1 MNKIAQFFSLVLI
14 AVIAIAGFLYFSGQQ
29 DLTLTLSLKSTPVA
43 PPAAGPIERLKKS
56 VAPAASLYPEA
67 KSVSEILEF
76 INDQSKEIHLSGPL
90 KGKWGLLYFGFT
102 SCPDVCPVDLAKIS
116 QSYKAMK
123 NKDDLQVVFISV
135 DPKRDIGKLD
145 SYAQTFDKS
154 FIGLTTH
161 EDKLA
166 SITRVLGVYHQV
178 VETQQDV
185 QQDHSEHSKDSHDG
199 SDAANDND
207 NMDSH
212 DNHNKGSNAEMKSMS
227 NEQYNI
233 DHTTSFLLLNPD
245 LKLTAILTS
254 PHEPKAMAQALDKI
268 IDAL

>member
-1 MNKIAQFFSLVLI
+1 MNKTSQLFSLVFVVV
-14 AVIAIAGFLYFSGQQ
+14 VIVIGYWYFGGSPNI
-29 DLTLTLSLKSTPVA
+29 DKLKQ
-43 PPAAGPIERLKKS
+43 S

-199 SDAANDND
+199 PDAANDNN

-212 DNHNKGSNAEMKSMS
+212 DSHDNASDVQMQPMAKA
-227 NEQYNI
+227 QYNI
-233 DHTTSFLLLNPD
+233 DHTTSFLLLSPD

-254 PHEPKAMAQALDKI
+254 PHEPKAMAEALDKI
-268 IDAL
+268 IDTL

>member
-1 MNKIAQFFSLVLI
+1 MNKTSQLFSLVFVVV
-14 AVIAIAGFLYFSGQQ
+14 VIVIGYWYFGGSPNI
-29 DLTLTLSLKSTPVA
+29 DKLKQ
-43 PPAAGPIERLKKS
+43 S

-67 KSVSEILEF
+67 KSVSEILEL
-76 INDQSKEIHLSGPL
+76 INDQSKEVHLSGPL

-161 EDKLA
+161 EDKLS

-185 QQDHSEHSKDSHDG
+185 QQDHSEHSTDSHD
-199 SDAANDND
+199 
-207 NMDSH
+207 SH
-212 DNHNKGSNAEMKSMS
+212 DKGSNAEMKSMS
-227 NEQYNI
+227 SEQYNI
-233 DHTTSFLLLNPD
+233 DHTTSFLLLSPD

-254 PHEPKAMAQALDKI
+254 PHEPKAMAEALDKI

>member
-1 MNKIAQFFSLVLI
+1 MNKTSQLLSLVFVVV
-14 AVIAIAGFLYFSGQQ
+14 VIVLGYWYFGGSPNI
-29 DLTLTLSLKSTPVA
+29 DKLKQ
-43 PPAAGPIERLKKS
+43 S

-67 KSVSEILEF
+67 KSISASLEF
-76 INDQSKEIHLSGPL
+76 INDQSKEVYLSGPL

-145 SYAQTFDKS
+145 SYAQAFDKS

-161 EDKLA
+161 EDKLS

-185 QQDHSEHSKDSHDG
+185 QQDHSEHSTDSHD
-199 SDAANDND
+199 
-207 NMDSH
+207 SH
-212 DNHNKGSNAEMKSMS
+212 DKGSNAEMKSMS
-227 NEQYNI
+227 SEQYNI
-233 DHTTSFLLLNPD
+233 DHTTSFLLLSPD

-254 PHEPKAMAQALDKI
+254 PHEPKAMAEALDKI

>member
-1 MNKIAQFFSLVLI
+1 MNKTSQLFSLVFVVV
-14 AVIAIAGFLYFSGQQ
+14 VIVLGYWYFGGSPNI
-29 DLTLTLSLKSTPVA
+29 DKLK
-43 PPAAGPIERLKKS
+43 ES

-67 KSVSEILEF
+67 KSISESLEF
-76 INDQSKEIHLSGPL
+76 INDQSKEVYLSGPL

-185 QQDHSEHSKDSHDG
+185 QQDHSEHSTDSHD
-199 SDAANDND
+199 
-207 NMDSH
+207 SH
-212 DNHNKGSNAEMKSMS
+212 DKGSNAEMKSMS
-227 NEQYNI
+227 SEQYNI
-233 DHTTSFLLLNPD
+233 DHTTSFLLLSPD

-254 PHEPKAMAQALDKI
+254 PHEPKAMAEALDKI

>member
-1 MNKIAQFFSLVLI
+1 MNKTSQIFSLVFVLV
-14 AVIAIAGFLYFSGQQ
+14 VIVLGYWYFGGNQNI
-29 DLTLTLSLKSTPVA
+29 D
-43 PPAAGPIERLKKS
+43 RLKDS
-56 VAPAASLYPEA
+56 VAPTASLYPEA
-67 KSVSEILEF
+67 KTVSESLEF
-76 INDQSKEIHLSGPL
+76 INDQSKEVHLSEL
-90 KGKWGLLYFGFT
+90 AEGKWTLLYFGFT

-116 QSYKAMK
+116 QSYKMMK
-123 NKDDLQVVFISV
+123 NKDKLQVAFISV
-135 DPKRDIGKLD
+135 DPQRDIGKLD
-145 SYAQTFDKS
+145 PFAQTFDKS
-154 FIGLTTH
+154 FIGLTAH
-161 EDKLA
+161 DHKLA
-166 SITRVLGVYHQV
+166 SISKALGVYHQV
-178 VETQQDV
+178 VETQQDA
-185 QQDHSEHSKDSHDG
+185 QQDHSEHSTDSHD
-199 SDAANDND
+199 DPDTANDND

>member
-1 MNKIAQFFSLVLI
+1 MNKTSQLFSLVFVVV
-14 AVIAIAGFLYFSGQQ
+14 VIVLGYWYFGGSPNI
-29 DLTLTLSLKSTPVA
+29 DKLK
-43 PPAAGPIERLKKS
+43 ES

-67 KSVSEILEF
+67 KSISESLEF
-76 INDQSKEIHLSGPL
+76 INDQSKEVYLSGPL
-90 KGKWGLLYFGFT
+90 NGKWGLLYFGFT

-185 QQDHSEHSKDSHDG
+185 QQDHSKHSTDSHD
-199 SDAANDND
+199 
-207 NMDSH
+207 SH
-212 DNHNKGSNAEMKSMS
+212 DKGSNAEMKSMS
-227 NEQYNI
+227 SEQYNI
-233 DHTTSFLLLNPD
+233 DHTTSFLLLSPD

-254 PHEPKAMAQALDKI
+254 PHEPKAMAEALDKI

>member
-1 MNKIAQFFSLVLI
+1 MNKTSQLFSLVFVVV
-14 AVIAIAGFLYFSGQQ
+14 VIVLGYWYFGGSPNI
-29 DLTLTLSLKSTPVA
+29 DKLK
-43 PPAAGPIERLKKS
+43 ES

-67 KSVSEILEF
+67 KSISESLEF
-76 INDQSKEIHLSGPL
+76 INDQSKEVYLSGPL

-185 QQDHSEHSKDSHDG
+185 QQDHSEHSTDSHD
-199 SDAANDND
+199 
-207 NMDSH
+207 SH
-212 DNHNKGSNAEMKSMS
+212 DKGSNAEMKSMS
-227 NEQYNI
+227 SEQYNI
-233 DHTTSFLLLNPD
+233 DHTTSFLLLSPD

>member
-1 MNKIAQFFSLVLI
+1 MNKTSQLFSLVFVVV
-14 AVIAIAGFLYFSGQQ
+14 VIVLGYWYFGGSPNI
-29 DLTLTLSLKSTPVA
+29 DKLK
-43 PPAAGPIERLKKS
+43 ES

-67 KSVSEILEF
+67 KSISESLEF
-76 INDQSKEIHLSGPL
+76 INDQSKEVYLSGPL

-123 NKDDLQVVFISV
+123 NKDELQVVFISV

-185 QQDHSEHSKDSHDG
+185 QQDHSEHSTDSHD
-199 SDAANDND
+199 
-207 NMDSH
+207 SH
-212 DNHNKGSNAEMKSMS
+212 DKGSNAEMKSMS
-227 NEQYNI
+227 SEQYNI
-233 DHTTSFLLLNPD
+233 DHTTSFLLLSPD

-254 PHEPKAMAQALDKI
+254 PHEPKAMAEALDKI

>member
-1 MNKIAQFFSLVLI
+1 MNKTSQLFSLVFVVV
-14 AVIAIAGFLYFSGQQ
+14 VIVLGYWYFGGSPNI
-29 DLTLTLSLKSTPVA
+29 DKLKQ
-43 PPAAGPIERLKKS
+43 S

-67 KSVSEILEF
+67 KSVSEILEL
-76 INDQSKEIHLSGPL
+76 INDQSKEVHLSGPL

-185 QQDHSEHSKDSHDG
+185 QQDHSKHSTDSHD
-199 SDAANDND
+199 
-207 NMDSH
+207 SH
-212 DNHNKGSNAEMKSMS
+212 DKGSNAEMKSMS
-227 NEQYNI
+227 SEQYNI
-233 DHTTSFLLLNPD
+233 DHTTSFLLLSPD

-254 PHEPKAMAQALDKI
+254 PHEPKAMAEALDKI

>member
-1 MNKIAQFFSLVLI
+1 MNKTSQLFSLVFVVV
-14 AVIAIAGFLYFSGQQ
+14 VIVLGYWYFGGSPNI
-29 DLTLTLSLKSTPVA
+29 DKLK
-43 PPAAGPIERLKKS
+43 ES
-56 VAPAASLYPEA
+56 VAPAASLYPEV
-67 KSVSEILEF
+67 KSIPESLEF
-76 INDQSKEIHLSGPL
+76 INDQSKEVYLSGPL

-185 QQDHSEHSKDSHDG
+185 QQDHSEHSTDSHD
-199 SDAANDND
+199 
-207 NMDSH
+207 SH
-212 DNHNKGSNAEMKSMS
+212 DKGSNAEMKSMS
-227 NEQYNI
+227 SEQYNI
-233 DHTTSFLLLNPD
+233 DHTTSFLLLSPD

-254 PHEPKAMAQALDKI
+254 PHEPKAMAEALDKI

>member
-1 MNKIAQFFSLVLI
+1 MNKTSQLFSLVFVVV
-14 AVIAIAGFLYFSGQQ
+14 VIVLGYWYFGGSPNI
-29 DLTLTLSLKSTPVA
+29 DKLK
-43 PPAAGPIERLKKS
+43 ES

-67 KSVSEILEF
+67 KSISESLEF
-76 INDQSKEIHLSGPL
+76 INDQSKEVYLSGPL

-123 NKDDLQVVFISV
+123 NKDNLQVVFISV

-185 QQDHSEHSKDSHDG
+185 QQDHSEHSTDSHD
-199 SDAANDND
+199 
-207 NMDSH
+207 SH
-212 DNHNKGSNAEMKSMS
+212 DKGSNAEMKSMS
-227 NEQYNI
+227 SEQYNI
-233 DHTTSFLLLNPD
+233 DHTTSFLLLSPD

-254 PHEPKAMAQALDKI
+254 PHESKAMAEALDKI

>member
-1 MNKIAQFFSLVLI
+1 MNKTSQLLSIVFVVVVIVL
-14 AVIAIAGFLYFSGQQ
+14 GYWYFGGSPNI
-29 DLTLTLSLKSTPVA
+29 DKLKQ
-43 PPAAGPIERLKKS
+43 S

-185 QQDHSEHSKDSHDG
+185 QQDHSEHSTDSHD
-199 SDAANDND
+199 
-207 NMDSH
+207 SH
-212 DNHNKGSNAEMKSMS
+212 DKGSNAEMKSMS
-227 NEQYNI
+227 SEQYNI
-233 DHTTSFLLLNPD
+233 DHTTSFLLLSPD

-254 PHEPKAMAQALDKI
+254 PHESKAMAEALDKI

>member
-1 MNKIAQFFSLVLI
+1 MNKTSQLLSIVFVVVVIVL
-14 AVIAIAGFLYFSGQQ
+14 GYWYFGGSPNI
-29 DLTLTLSLKSTPVA
+29 DKLK
-43 PPAAGPIERLKKS
+43 ES

-67 KSVSEILEF
+67 KSIPESLEF
-76 INDQSKEIHLSGPL
+76 INDQSKEVHLSGSL

-123 NKDDLQVVFISV
+123 NKDELQVVFISV

-199 SDAANDND
+199 PDAANDNN

-212 DNHNKGSNAEMKSMS
+212 DSHDNASDVQMQPMAKA
-227 NEQYNI
+227 QYNI
-233 DHTTSFLLLNPD
+233 DHTTSFLLLSPD

-254 PHEPKAMAQALDKI
+254 PHEPKAMAEALDKI
-268 IDAL
+268 IDTL

>member
-1 MNKIAQFFSLVLI
+1 MNKTSQLFSLVFVVV
-14 AVIAIAGFLYFSGQQ
+14 VIVLGYWYFGGSPNI
-29 DLTLTLSLKSTPVA
+29 DKLK
-43 PPAAGPIERLKKS
+43 ES

-67 KSVSEILEF
+67 KSISESLEF
-76 INDQSKEIHLSGPL
+76 INDQSKEVYLSGPL

-102 SCPDVCPVDLAKIS
+102 PCPDVCPVDLAKIS

-145 SYAQTFDKS
+145 SYAQAFDKS

-185 QQDHSEHSKDSHDG
+185 QQDHSEHSTDSHD
-199 SDAANDND
+199 
-207 NMDSH
+207 SH
-212 DNHNKGSNAEMKSMS
+212 DKGSNAEMKSMS
-227 NEQYNI
+227 SEQYNI
-233 DHTTSFLLLNPD
+233 DHTTSFLLLSPD

-254 PHEPKAMAQALDKI
+254 PHEPKAMAEALDKI

>member
-1 MNKIAQFFSLVLI
+1 MNKTSQLFSLVFVVV
-14 AVIAIAGFLYFSGQQ
+14 VIVLGYWYFGGSPNI
-29 DLTLTLSLKSTPVA
+29 DKLK
-43 PPAAGPIERLKKS
+43 ES
-56 VAPAASLYPEA
+56 VAPTASLYPEA

-76 INDQSKEIHLSGPL
+76 INDQSKEVHLSGPL

-185 QQDHSEHSKDSHDG
+185 QQDHSKHSTDSHD
-199 SDAANDND
+199 
-207 NMDSH
+207 SH
-212 DNHNKGSNAEMKSMS
+212 DKGSNAEMKSMS
-227 NEQYNI
+227 SEQYNI
-233 DHTTSFLLLNPD
+233 DHTTSFLLLSPD

-254 PHEPKAMAQALDKI
+254 PHEPKAMAEALDKI

>member
-1 MNKIAQFFSLVLI
+1 MNKTSQLFSLVFVVV
-14 AVIAIAGFLYFSGQQ
+14 VIVLGYWYFGGSPNI
-29 DLTLTLSLKSTPVA
+29 DKLK
-43 PPAAGPIERLKKS
+43 ES

-67 KSVSEILEF
+67 KSISESLEF
-76 INDQSKEIHLSGPL
+76 INDQSKEVYLSGPL

-185 QQDHSEHSKDSHDG
+185 QQDHSEHSTDSHD
-199 SDAANDND
+199 
-207 NMDSH
+207 SH
-212 DNHNKGSNAEMKSMS
+212 DKGSNAEMKSMS
-227 NEQYNI
+227 SEQYNI
-233 DHTTSFLLLNPD
+233 DHTTSFLLLSPD

-254 PHEPKAMAQALDKI
+254 PHESKAMAEALDKI

>member
-1 MNKIAQFFSLVLI
+1 MNKTSQLFSLVFVVV
-14 AVIAIAGFLYFSGQQ
+14 VIVLGYWYFGGSPNI
-29 DLTLTLSLKSTPVA
+29 DKLKQ
-43 PPAAGPIERLKKS
+43 S

-76 INDQSKEIHLSGPL
+76 INDQSKEVHLSGPL

-116 QSYKAMK
+116 QSYQAMK
-123 NKDDLQVVFISV
+123 NKDELQVVFISV

-145 SYAQTFDKS
+145 SYAQAFDKS
-154 FIGLTTH
+154 FIGLTAH
-161 EDKLA
+161 NDKLTTI
-166 SITRVLGVYHQV
+166 SKTLGVYHQV
-178 VETQQDV
+178 VETQHDA
-185 QQDHSEHSKDSHDG
+185 QQDHSEHSTDSHD
-199 SDAANDND
+199 DPDTANDND

-212 DNHNKGSNAEMKSMS
+212 DSHNNSSNADMKSMS

-233 DHTTSFLLLNPD
+233 DHTTSFLLLSAD

-254 PHEPKAMAQALDKI
+254 PHEPKAMAEALDKI

>member
-1 MNKIAQFFSLVLI
+1 MNKTSQLFSLVFVVV
-14 AVIAIAGFLYFSGQQ
+14 VIVLGYWYFGGSPNI
-29 DLTLTLSLKSTPVA
+29 DKLK
-43 PPAAGPIERLKKS
+43 ES

-67 KSVSEILEF
+67 KSISESLEF
-76 INDQSKEIHLSGPL
+76 INDQSKEVYLSGPL

-116 QSYKAMK
+116 QSYQAMK
-123 NKDDLQVVFISV
+123 NKDELQVVFISV

-185 QQDHSEHSKDSHDG
+185 QQDHSEHSTDSHD
-199 SDAANDND
+199 
-207 NMDSH
+207 SH
-212 DNHNKGSNAEMKSMS
+212 DKGSNAEMKSMS
-227 NEQYNI
+227 SEQYNI
-233 DHTTSFLLLNPD
+233 DHTTSFLLLSPD

-254 PHEPKAMAQALDKI
+254 PHEPKAMAEALDKI

>member
-1 MNKIAQFFSLVLI
+1 MNKTSQLFSLVFVVV
-14 AVIAIAGFLYFSGQQ
+14 VIVLGYWYFGGSPNI
-29 DLTLTLSLKSTPVA
+29 DKLKQ
-43 PPAAGPIERLKKS
+43 S

-76 INDQSKEIHLSGPL
+76 INDQSKEVHLSGPL

-116 QSYKAMK
+116 QSYQAMK
-123 NKDDLQVVFISV
+123 NKDELQVVFISV

-145 SYAQTFDKS
+145 SYAQAFDKS

-185 QQDHSEHSKDSHDG
+185 QQDHSEHSTDSHD
-199 SDAANDND
+199 
-207 NMDSH
+207 SH
-212 DNHNKGSNAEMKSMS
+212 DKGSKCRDEIDVQRTIQYRPYDELLVVKSRLETNS
-227 NEQYNI
+227 NINQSTRAKSYGGG
-233 DHTTSFLLLNPD
+233 
-245 LKLTAILTS
+245 AR
-254 PHEPKAMAQALDKI
+254 
-268 IDAL
+268 

>member
-1 MNKIAQFFSLVLI
+1 MNKTSQLLSLVFVVV
-14 AVIAIAGFLYFSGQQ
+14 VIVLGYWYFGGSPNI
-29 DLTLTLSLKSTPVA
+29 DKLK
-43 PPAAGPIERLKKS
+43 ES

-67 KSVSEILEF
+67 KSIPESLEF
-76 INDQSKEIHLSGPL
+76 INDQSKEVHLSGSL

-123 NKDDLQVVFISV
+123 NKDELQVVFISV

-185 QQDHSEHSKDSHDG
+185 QQDHSEHSTDSHD
-199 SDAANDND
+199 
-207 NMDSH
+207 SH
-212 DNHNKGSNAEMKSMS
+212 DKGSNAEMKSMS
-227 NEQYNI
+227 SEQYNI
-233 DHTTSFLLLNPD
+233 DHTTSFLLLSPD

-254 PHEPKAMAQALDKI
+254 PHEPKAMAEALDKI

>member
-1 MNKIAQFFSLVLI
+1 MNKTSQLFSLVFVVV
-14 AVIAIAGFLYFSGQQ
+14 VIVLGYWYFGGSPNI
-29 DLTLTLSLKSTPVA
+29 DKLKQ
-43 PPAAGPIERLKKS
+43 S

-67 KSVSEILEF
+67 KSVSEILEL
-76 INDQSKEIHLSGPL
+76 INDQSKEVHLSGPL

-185 QQDHSEHSKDSHDG
+185 QQDHSEHSTDSHD
-199 SDAANDND
+199 
-207 NMDSH
+207 SH
-212 DNHNKGSNAEMKSMS
+212 DKGSNAEMKSMS
-227 NEQYNI
+227 SEQYNI
-233 DHTTSFLLLNPD
+233 DHTTSFLLLSPD

-254 PHEPKAMAQALDKI
+254 PHEPKAMAEALDKI

>member
-1 MNKIAQFFSLVLI
+1 MNKTSQLFSLVFVVV
-14 AVIAIAGFLYFSGQQ
+14 VIVLGYWYFGGSPNI
-29 DLTLTLSLKSTPVA
+29 DKLKQ
-43 PPAAGPIERLKKS
+43 S

-185 QQDHSEHSKDSHDG
+185 QQDHSKHSTDSHD
-199 SDAANDND
+199 
-207 NMDSH
+207 SH
-212 DNHNKGSNAEMKSMS
+212 DKGSNAEMKSMS
-227 NEQYNI
+227 SEQYNI
-233 DHTTSFLLLNPD
+233 DHTTSFLLLSPD

-254 PHEPKAMAQALDKI
+254 PHEPKAMAEALDKI

>member
-102 SCPDVCPVDLAKIS
+102 SCPDACPVDLAKIS
-116 QSYKAMK
+116 QSYQAMK
-123 NKDDLQVVFISV
+123 NKDELQVVFISV

-145 SYAQTFDKS
+145 SYAQVFDKS
-154 FIGLTTH
+154 FIGLTAH
-161 EDKLA
+161 DDKLTTI
-166 SITRVLGVYHQV
+166 SKTLGVYHQV
-178 VETQQDV
+178 VETQHDA
-185 QQDHSEHSKDSHDG
+185 QQDHSEHSTDSHD
-199 SDAANDND
+199 DPDTANDND

-254 PHEPKAMAQALDKI
+254 PHKPKAMAQALDKI

>member
-1 MNKIAQFFSLVLI
+1 MNKTSQLFSLVFVVV
-14 AVIAIAGFLYFSGQQ
+14 VIVLGYWYFGCSPNI
-29 DLTLTLSLKSTPVA
+29 DKLK
-43 PPAAGPIERLKKS
+43 ES

-67 KSVSEILEF
+67 KSISESLEF
-76 INDQSKEIHLSGPL
+76 INDQSKEVYLSGPL

-185 QQDHSEHSKDSHDG
+185 QQDHSEHSTDSHD
-199 SDAANDND
+199 
-207 NMDSH
+207 SH
-212 DNHNKGSNAEMKSMS
+212 DKGSNAEMKSMS
-227 NEQYNI
+227 SEQYNI
-233 DHTTSFLLLNPD
+233 DHTTSFLLLSPD

-254 PHEPKAMAQALDKI
+254 PHEPKAMAEALDKI

>member
-1 MNKIAQFFSLVLI
+1 MNKTSQLFSLVFVVV
-14 AVIAIAGFLYFSGQQ
+14 VIVLGYWYFGGSPNI
-29 DLTLTLSLKSTPVA
+29 DKLK
-43 PPAAGPIERLKKS
+43 ES

-67 KSVSEILEF
+67 KSISESLEF
-76 INDQSKEIHLSGPL
+76 INDQSKEVYLSGPL
-90 KGKWGLLYFGFT
+90 NGKWGLLYFGFT

-185 QQDHSEHSKDSHDG
+185 QQDHSEHSTDSHD
-199 SDAANDND
+199 
-207 NMDSH
+207 SH
-212 DNHNKGSNAEMKSMS
+212 DKGSNAEMKSMS
-227 NEQYNI
+227 SEQYNI
-233 DHTTSFLLLNPD
+233 DHTTSFLLLSPD

-254 PHEPKAMAQALDKI
+254 PHESKAMAEALDKI

>member
-1 MNKIAQFFSLVLI
+1 MNKTSQLLSLVFVVV
-14 AVIAIAGFLYFSGQQ
+14 VIVLGYWYFGGSPNI
-29 DLTLTLSLKSTPVA
+29 DKLKQ
-43 PPAAGPIERLKKS
+43 S

-67 KSVSEILEF
+67 KSISASLEF
-76 INDQSKEIHLSGPL
+76 INDQSKEVYLSGPL

-145 SYAQTFDKS
+145 SYAQAFDKS

-161 EDKLA
+161 EDKLS

-185 QQDHSEHSKDSHDG
+185 QQDHSEHSTDSHD
-199 SDAANDND
+199 
-207 NMDSH
+207 SH
-212 DNHNKGSNAEMKSMS
+212 DKGSNAEMKSMS
-227 NEQYNI
+227 SEQYNI
-233 DHTTSFLLLNPD
+233 DHTTSFLLLSPD

-254 PHEPKAMAQALDKI
+254 PHESKAMAEALDKI

>member
-1 MNKIAQFFSLVLI
+1 MNKTSQLLSIVFVVVVIVL
-14 AVIAIAGFLYFSGQQ
+14 GYWYFGGSPNI
-29 DLTLTLSLKSTPVA
+29 DKLK
-43 PPAAGPIERLKKS
+43 ES

-67 KSVSEILEF
+67 KSIPESLEF
-76 INDQSKEIHLSGPL
+76 INDQSKEVHLSGSL

-123 NKDDLQVVFISV
+123 NKDELQVVFISV

-185 QQDHSEHSKDSHDG
+185 QQDHSEHSTDSHD
-199 SDAANDND
+199 
-207 NMDSH
+207 SH
-212 DNHNKGSNAEMKSMS
+212 DKGSNAEMKSMS
-227 NEQYNI
+227 SEQYNI
-233 DHTTSFLLLNPD
+233 DHTTSFLLLSPD

-254 PHEPKAMAQALDKI
+254 PHEPKAMAEALDKI

>member
-1 MNKIAQFFSLVLI
+1 MNKTSQLFSLVFVVV
-14 AVIAIAGFLYFSGQQ
+14 VIVLGYWYFGGSPNI
-29 DLTLTLSLKSTPVA
+29 DKLK
-43 PPAAGPIERLKKS
+43 ES

-67 KSVSEILEF
+67 KSIPESLEF
-76 INDQSKEIHLSGPL
+76 INDQSKEVHLSGSL

-185 QQDHSEHSKDSHDG
+185 QQDHSEHSTDSHD
-199 SDAANDND
+199 
-207 NMDSH
+207 SH
-212 DNHNKGSNAEMKSMS
+212 DKGSNAEMKSMS
-227 NEQYNI
+227 SEQYNI
-233 DHTTSFLLLNPD
+233 DHTTSFLLLSPD

-254 PHEPKAMAQALDKI
+254 PHEPKAMAEALDKI

>member
-1 MNKIAQFFSLVLI
+1 MNKTSQLLSIVFVVVVIVL
-14 AVIAIAGFLYFSGQQ
+14 GYWYFGGSPNI
-29 DLTLTLSLKSTPVA
+29 DKLK
-43 PPAAGPIERLKKS
+43 ES

-67 KSVSEILEF
+67 KSISASLEF
-76 INDQSKEIHLSGPL
+76 INDQSKEVYLSGPL

-123 NKDDLQVVFISV
+123 NKDELQVVFISV
-135 DPKRDIGKLD
+135 DPKRDIDKLD

-185 QQDHSEHSKDSHDG
+185 QQDHSKHSTDSHD
-199 SDAANDND
+199 
-207 NMDSH
+207 SH
-212 DNHNKGSNAEMKSMS
+212 DKGSNAEMKSMS
-227 NEQYNI
+227 SEQYNI
-233 DHTTSFLLLNPD
+233 DHTTSFLLLSPD

-254 PHEPKAMAQALDKI
+254 PHESKAMAEALDKI

>member
-1 MNKIAQFFSLVLI
+1 MNKTSQLFSLVFVVV
-14 AVIAIAGFLYFSGQQ
+14 VIVLGYWYFGGSPNI
-29 DLTLTLSLKSTPVA
+29 DKLK
-43 PPAAGPIERLKKS
+43 ES

-67 KSVSEILEF
+67 KSISESLEF
-76 INDQSKEIHLSGPL
+76 INDQSKEVYLSGPL

-185 QQDHSEHSKDSHDG
+185 QQDHSEHSTDSHD
-199 SDAANDND
+199 
-207 NMDSH
+207 SH
-212 DNHNKGSNAEMKSMS
+212 DKGSNAEMKSMS
-227 NEQYNI
+227 SEQYNI
-233 DHTTSFLLLNPD
+233 DHTTSFLLLSPD

-254 PHEPKAMAQALDKI
+254 PHEPKAMAEALDKI
-268 IDAL
+268 IDTL

>member
-1 MNKIAQFFSLVLI
+1 MNKTSQLFSLVFVVV
-14 AVIAIAGFLYFSGQQ
+14 VIVLGYWYFGGSPNI
-29 DLTLTLSLKSTPVA
+29 DKLK
-43 PPAAGPIERLKKS
+43 ES

-67 KSVSEILEF
+67 KSISESLEF
-76 INDQSKEIHLSGPL
+76 INDQSKEVYLSGPL

-185 QQDHSEHSKDSHDG
+185 QQDHSKHSTDSHD
-199 SDAANDND
+199 
-207 NMDSH
+207 SH
-212 DNHNKGSNAEMKSMS
+212 DKGSNAEMKSMS
-227 NEQYNI
+227 SEQYNI
-233 DHTTSFLLLNPD
+233 DHTTSFLLLSPD

-254 PHEPKAMAQALDKI
+254 PHEPKAMAEALDKI

>member
-1 MNKIAQFFSLVLI
+1 MNKTSQLFSLVFVVV
-14 AVIAIAGFLYFSGQQ
+14 VIVLGYWYFGGSPNI
-29 DLTLTLSLKSTPVA
+29 DKLK
-43 PPAAGPIERLKKS
+43 ES

-67 KSVSEILEF
+67 KSISESLEF
-76 INDQSKEIHLSGPL
+76 INDQSKEVYLSGPL

-185 QQDHSEHSKDSHDG
+185 QQYHSEHSTDSHD
-199 SDAANDND
+199 
-207 NMDSH
+207 SH
-212 DNHNKGSNAEMKSMS
+212 DKGSNAEMKSMS
-227 NEQYNI
+227 SEQYNI
-233 DHTTSFLLLNPD
+233 DHTTSFLLLSPD

-254 PHEPKAMAQALDKI
+254 PHEPKAMAEALDKI

>member
-1 MNKIAQFFSLVLI
+1 MNKTSQLFSLVFVVV
-14 AVIAIAGFLYFSGQQ
+14 VIVLGYWYFGGSPNI
-29 DLTLTLSLKSTPVA
+29 DKLK
-43 PPAAGPIERLKKS
+43 ES

-67 KSVSEILEF
+67 KSISESLEF
-76 INDQSKEIHLSGPL
+76 INDQSKEVYLSGPL
-90 KGKWGLLYFGFT
+90 NGKWGLLYFGFT

-185 QQDHSEHSKDSHDG
+185 QQDHSEHSTDSHD
-199 SDAANDND
+199 
-207 NMDSH
+207 SH
-212 DNHNKGSNAEMKSMS
+212 DKGSNAEMKSMS
-227 NEQYNI
+227 SEQYNI
-233 DHTTSFLLLNPD
+233 DHTTSFLLLSPD

-254 PHEPKAMAQALDKI
+254 PHEPKAMAEALDKI